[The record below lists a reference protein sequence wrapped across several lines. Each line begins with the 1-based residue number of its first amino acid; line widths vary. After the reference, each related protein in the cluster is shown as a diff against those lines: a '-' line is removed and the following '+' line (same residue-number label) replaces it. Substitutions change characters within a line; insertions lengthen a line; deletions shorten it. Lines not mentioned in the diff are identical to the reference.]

1 MGASRRSVDRAG
13 DLLRGRTLLEEDLL
27 SDDEHDAINLLE
39 RFRAEFEAP
48 LHAVVGHLRDL
59 LAAGGL
65 TAQPTER
72 LKRVPRIIEKL
83 VRHPTMQLSRMQ
95 DIAGCRIVV
104 PDLESVARIQ
114 NGLLANATVERVDDY
129 NRLPKSTGYRALH
142 VIVRAQASSV
152 EIQVRTPW
160 QQAWARSI
168 ELLDAHPNLV
178 LLRTFS
184 KVHGLC
190 GLRVGFALCGSE
202 ELPRALDQVRQP
214 FYCNALAQ
222 AAAVESLAHQDEV
235 IERVTRT
242 VAERISMDE
251 RLRALGISSAVSQAN
266 FCWLALGE
274 ERDEAAIMRGLKER
288 GVLVRAGGAL
298 GSSTPALRVTYGL
311 PEENRRFLDA
321 LAEVL

>member
-1 MGASRRSVDRAG
+1 MSAGEDDPDTIVRMPEMQPHERMGASRRSVDRAG

-168 ELLDAHPNLV
+168 ELLDARLNLSLKDGLGPEA
-178 LLRTFS
+178 LLSYVVPIAYALEVTYRGDRLNPATDAE
-184 KVHGLC
+184 LEA
-190 GLRVGFALCGSE
+190 LRAE
-202 ELPRALDQVRQP
+202 
-214 FYCNALAQ
+214 
-222 AAAVESLAHQDEV
+222 
-235 IERVTRT
+235 
-242 VAERISMDE
+242 AER
-251 RLRALGISSAVSQAN
+251 
-266 FCWLALGE
+266 W
-274 ERDEAAIMRGLKER
+274 MRER
-288 GVLVRAGGAL
+288 GKD
-298 GSSTPALRVTYGL
+298 T
-311 PEENRRFLDA
+311 
-321 LAEVL
+321 